1 MIPYVH
7 ERGISSVEAL
17 AEALGRPV
25 SDQEGLT
32 TDHTVVAHWPG
43 LDYYTQDDLER
54 IWTSVE
60 WAGHLHD
67 PLAEFPSAVSASGD
81 RRAVFHAHVVLH
93 PGDRILTVP
102 EWSET
107 AHRLARAAG
116 IADPGDD
123 VGCRWIAVQAQP
135 CRLDLIANL
144 IRQDGMWQPLDQVN
158 QRITAEARRIEH
170 ELDLHVP
177 YDARPA
183 SPNSRR
189 GPADPVLPDTVSVS
203 AQIGRLLGQIT
214 EETTGPLA
222 TVRGLIEHA
231 AHRLGSLPDSSSVE
245 AGYRLEWAARRLFA
259 LQQDLD
265 HMASTL
271 REPARRTGT
280 MPVKPAEPVPARAP
294 AAHRTR

>member
-7 ERGISSVEAL
+7 EPSVSAVEAL

-43 LDYYTQDDLER
+43 LDYYTQDDLEK

-67 PLAEFPSAVSASGD
+67 PPEFPSAASVSND
-81 RRAVFHAHVVLH
+81 REVIFHAHVVLH
-93 PGDRILTVP
+93 PGDRILTTP

-135 CRLDLIANL
+135 GRLDLIANL
-144 IRQDGMWQPLDQVN
+144 IRQDGMWQRLDQVN
-158 QRITAEARRIEH
+158 QRIAAEARRIEH
-170 ELDLHVP
+170 DLDLHTP

-183 SPNSRR
+183 PRSP
-189 GPADPVLPDTVSVS
+189 GPAPADPVLPDTVSIS

-231 AHRLGSLPDSSSVE
+231 AHRLGSLPDSGSAE
-245 AGYRLEWAARRLFA
+245 AGHRLEWAARRLFA

-265 HMASTL
+265 HTATAL
-271 REPARRTGT
+271 REPLGRTGA
-280 MPVKPAEPVPARAP
+280 MPVKPAKPVPAHAP